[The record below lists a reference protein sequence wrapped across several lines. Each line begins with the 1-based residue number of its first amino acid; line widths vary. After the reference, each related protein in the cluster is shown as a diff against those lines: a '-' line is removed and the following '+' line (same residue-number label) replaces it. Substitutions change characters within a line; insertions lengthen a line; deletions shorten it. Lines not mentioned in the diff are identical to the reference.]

1 MASQKPAEVFKW
13 RCGRIDVMLRLCD
26 HGNTC
31 NVEEICV
38 LIPHENFVPNIIF
51 IKESEFP

>member
-1 MASQKPAEVFKW
+1 
-13 RCGRIDVMLRLCD
+13 MLWLCD
-26 HGNTC
+26 HGSTC

-38 LIPHENFVPNIIF
+38 LIPYENFVPNIIF